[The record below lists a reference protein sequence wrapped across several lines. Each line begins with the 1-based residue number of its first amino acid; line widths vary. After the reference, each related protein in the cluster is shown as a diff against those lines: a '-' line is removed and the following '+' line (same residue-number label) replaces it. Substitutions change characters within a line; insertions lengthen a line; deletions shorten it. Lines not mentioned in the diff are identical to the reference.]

1 MSTYGYPT
9 TMRFSRTMR
18 QSGTELANA
27 IEHHKR
33 TDTSGIVIAV
43 VVLAPIIAALAGH
56 WIGRWIGVLQ

>member
-1 MSTYGYPT
+1 
-9 TMRFSRTMR
+9 MRFSRTMR

-43 VVLAPIIAALAGH
+43 VVLAPIIAALAEH
-56 WIGRWIGVLQ
+56 WIGRWIGVFQ